1 MMVDR
6 RALVVALLT
15 ASAAPRIALSQT
27 AADPDTAAAIVR
39 VLLDAM
45 EANDAVRIRSA
56 FGPDATQAYGD
67 GAKKSGE
74 VFARWLRSDIIDVHG
89 RVDAP
94 KLAVNGNEVVVT
106 GQYRNNSGYSSAA
119 NFLFRVAD
127 GRIVSWQMRY

>member
-1 MMVDR
+1 MIVNR

-39 VLLDAM
+39 ALLDAM
-45 EANDAVRIRSA
+45 EANDADRIRSA

-74 VFARWLRSDIIDVHG
+74 VFSRWLKSDIIDLQG
-89 RVDAP
+89 RVSNPQLTA
-94 KLAVNGNEVVVT
+94 NGNEVVVT
-106 GQYRNNSGYSSAA
+106 GRYQNNFGYSSAA
-119 NFLFRVAD
+119 NFLFKVAD